1 MKKIFLPLFLFLLS
15 TSLGAQPTFDLGLK
29 AGLNNSKVT
38 LKLDQ
43 INSESILKYHIG
55 AFGRI
60 GFGRIFLQPEAYF
73 SAKGGE
79 VEGNIIDVASR
90 FDFSTLDLPLLLGIK
105 VLQGEKA
112 HLRIMAG
119 PVFNI
124 VTSND
129 IDGDDLLNTQY
140 YKDNYFGFQY
150 GLGVDIFA
158 FTLDL
163 RMEHS
168 TDKFYHHP
176 DPELEGKNSTFMI
189 SLGYNI
195 F

>member
-1 MKKIFLPLFLFLLS
+1 MKKIIFPLFLFILS
-15 TSLGAQPTFDLGLK
+15 TSLMAQPTFDLGLK

-79 VEGNIIDVASR
+79 VEGSIIDVASR
-90 FDFSTLDLPLLLGIK
+90 FDFNTLDVPLLLGIK
-105 VLQGEKA
+105 VLKGEKA
-112 HLRIMAG
+112 DLRIMAG

-129 IDGDDLLNTQY
+129 IEGDDLLNSQY

-163 RMEHS
+163 RMENS
-168 TDKFYHHP
+168 ANKFYQHP
-176 DPELEGKNSTFMI
+176 DSELDGKNSTFMI